1 MKYKN
6 ITLKK
11 YQIIKHIINKY
22 AESHDNV
29 EPIINYDRDEEILDI
44 SGISRPIS
52 FSTESIGII
61 PKGAYEVVGQ
71 VIRSRT
77 DDGHVD
83 VNGMNVYDSAQ
94 RIFNI
99 ANTNRPEVFNFI
111 TENSRSSYCSCCGTN
126 RDRNKLFYIRRADV
140 PDKMYQVGSSCI
152 KEHFDTSYFD
162 LMKEISN
169 VIENEG
175 RVSPRDFSDYNLID
189 YLALYCMFTK
199 TIGNVKACCKKVVEV
214 LDSCEDVSETQWASE
229 FISQRTENY
238 DKVIAIAKFYTAYPN
253 YARED
258 NMFAIKTVQS
268 MAELLKDNIDVDP
281 YYSKSNCSNVAK
293 MYIALLSDYA
303 TDYRKYTRD
312 LFKYNAY
319 LVESSLTAMWD
330 EQNRSSYKLR
340 FNLDG
345 HVFNISLLNSKA
357 IAIKD
362 VNIVVPLDNDGNMIN
377 DSKAK

>member
-99 ANTNRPEVFNFI
+99 ANTNRQEVFNFI

-169 VIENEG
+169 VIESEG

-189 YLALYCMFTK
+189 YLAFLR
-199 TIGNVKACCKKVVEV
+199 
-214 LDSCEDVSETQWASE
+214 Q
-229 FISQRTENY
+229 
-238 DKVIAIAKFYTAYPN
+238 
-253 YARED
+253 
-258 NMFAIKTVQS
+258 
-268 MAELLKDNIDVDP
+268 
-281 YYSKSNCSNVAK
+281 
-293 MYIALLSDYA
+293 
-303 TDYRKYTRD
+303 
-312 LFKYNAY
+312 
-319 LVESSLTAMWD
+319 D
-330 EQNRSSYKLR
+330 E
-340 FNLDG
+340 
-345 HVFNISLLNSKA
+345 A
-357 IAIKD
+357 
-362 VNIVVPLDNDGNMIN
+362 
-377 DSKAK
+377 